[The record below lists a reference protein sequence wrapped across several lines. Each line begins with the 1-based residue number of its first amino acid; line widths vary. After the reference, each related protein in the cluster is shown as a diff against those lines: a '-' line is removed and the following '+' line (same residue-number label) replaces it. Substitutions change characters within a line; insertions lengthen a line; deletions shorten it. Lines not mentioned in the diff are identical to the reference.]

1 MWILWQKTPK
11 NCTKSAI
18 SQFATFT
25 QLQSPKKFHTLHFL
39 IFSLEILNMASK
51 LNLAVNY
58 LLRFLNFDFGAKVE
72 IQKSKQIVNCQ
83 IKLFKISSENIEK
96 FRV

>member
-1 MWILWQKTPK
+1 MAKNSK

-18 SQFATFT
+18 SQFATF
-25 QLQSPKKFHTLHFL
+25 
-39 IFSLEILNMASK
+39 
-51 LNLAVNY
+51 LNL
-58 LLRFLNFDFGAKVE
+58 DFGAKVE

-96 FRV
+96 FRCETFMVTAIVHFLGFLGHKIHIFRYIELKQAKNM